1 MTGLVGAG
9 LVLVLLLFLN
19 GLLADLPQTAL
30 AAVVI
35 VAALSLTDLGALRR
49 FGEVRISSLVVS
61 LVATAGVMLFGV
73 LQGIIIA
80 IVLIVLLYFRR
91 GWWPHGAVLGHVPAL
106 GGWHSTDR
114 YPEAS
119 ELPGIVVF
127 RWEAPLF
134 FANSGQF
141 RDQVR
146 RLARQ
151 RNPSWIVLQC
161 EAITDIDVTAAEVL
175 EILDQEL
182 NRDGIHLAFVELR
195 GRLQDLIR
203 RYSLDTTLDQEHFY
217 PSLDQALDAITNAIG
232 GNPDPPDEE
241 VSPP

>member
-1 MTGLVGAG
+1 VS
-9 LVLVLLLFLN
+9 
-19 GLLADLPQTAL
+19 DS

-35 VAALSLTDLGALRR
+35 TAALSLTDLGALRR
-49 FGEVRISSLVVS
+49 FVEVRTSSLVVS

-91 GWWPHGAVLGHVPAL
+91 GWWPHGAVLGNVPAL
-106 GGWHSTDR
+106 GGWHSTTR
-114 YPEAS
+114 YPEAT

-141 RDQVR
+141 RDQLR
-146 RLARQ
+146 RLARE
-151 RNPSWIVLQC
+151 RTPAWIVLQC

-175 EILDQEL
+175 KTLDEEL
-182 NRDGIHLAFVELR
+182 NGHGIHLAFVELHD
-195 GRLQDLIR
+195 RLQDLIR
-203 RYSLDTTLDQEHFY
+203 RYGLHTTLDQEHFY
-217 PSLDQALDAITNAIG
+217 PSLDRALDAITNPTG
-232 GNPDPPDEE
+232 GDPAPPDEG
-241 VSPP
+241 VTPS